1 MLANSAQTQTI
12 APPPVLAPEAEQR
25 PLVVESRFG
34 TLAIGEHA
42 MLSMP
47 QGLLGFGD
55 YHDFALAELPEG
67 KYPQFRVLQCLS
79 DQNLAFLVA
88 PLSAD
93 NQAIEPA
100 DIEEACRGLGI
111 AMADLALML
120 IVTVRRDEDGAH
132 VSVNLRAPVF
142 VDTRQH
148 FARQFVMPNSKYPVR
163 HSL

>member
-1 MLANSAQTQTI
+1 MLANTAAAQTI
-12 APPPVLAPEAEQR
+12 VPPPVIAPR
-25 PLVVESRFG
+25 TLVVESRFG
-34 TLAIGEHA
+34 TLTIGDNA
-42 MLSMP
+42 TLAMP

-93 NQAIEPA
+93 NQAIDPS
-100 DIEEACRGLGI
+100 DIEEACRTLGI

-120 IVTVRRDEDGAH
+120 IVTVRRDDSGAH

-142 VDTRQH
+142 VDTRNH
-148 FARQFVMPNSKYPVR
+148 VARQYVMSNSKYPVR

>member
-1 MLANSAQTQTI
+1 MLANTAAAQTI
-12 APPPVLAPEAEQR
+12 VPPPVLAQR
-25 PLVVESRFG
+25 TLVVESRFG
-34 TLAIGEHA
+34 TLTIGDNA
-42 MLSMP
+42 TLAMP

-93 NQAIEPA
+93 NQAIDPG
-100 DIEEACRGLGI
+100 DIAEACRTLGI
-111 AMADLALML
+111 AVPDLALLL
-120 IVTVRRDEDGAH
+120 IVTVRRDESGAH

-142 VDTRQH
+142 VDTRNH
-148 FARQFVMPNSKYPVR
+148 VARQYVMSNSKYPVR

>member
-1 MLANSAQTQTI
+1 MLANTATAQPI
-12 APPPVLAPEAEQR
+12 VPPPVLAQHT
-25 PLVVESRFG
+25 LVVESRFG
-34 TLAIGEHA
+34 TLTIGDNA
-42 MLSMP
+42 TLAMP

-93 NQAIEPA
+93 NQAIAPG
-100 DIEEACRGLGI
+100 DIAEACRTIGI
-111 AMADLALML
+111 AVSDLALLL
-120 IVTVRRDEDGAH
+120 IVTVRRDESGAH

-142 VDTRQH
+142 VDTRNH
-148 FARQFVMPNSKYPVR
+148 VARQYVMSNSKYPVR

>member
-1 MLANSAQTQTI
+1 MLATTAATQTI
-12 APPPVLAPEAEQR
+12 VPPAVLAAETAPR
-25 PLVVESRFG
+25 TLVVESRFG
-34 TLAIGEHA
+34 TLTIGEKSI
-42 MLSMP
+42 LVMP

-88 PLSAD
+88 PLSAENSAID
-93 NQAIEPA
+93 QA
-100 DIEEACRGLGI
+100 DVEEACAATGI
-111 AMADLALML
+111 ALADLALLL
-120 IVTVRRDEDGAH
+120 IVTVRRDETGAH

-142 VDTRQH
+142 VDTRNH
-148 FARQFVMPNSKYPVR
+148 VARQYVMPNSKYPVR

>member
-1 MLANSAQTQTI
+1 MLANTASSQTLVPPTI
-12 APPPVLAPEAEQR
+12 LATEATAR
-25 PLVVESRFG
+25 TLVVESRFG
-34 TLAIGEHA
+34 TLTIGENA
-42 MLSMP
+42 MLAMP

-88 PLSAD
+88 PLSIEH
-93 NQAIEPA
+93 QAIDAA
-100 DIEEACRGLGI
+100 DIEEACRAVGI
-111 AMADLALML
+111 AQADLALML
-120 IVTVRRDEDGAH
+120 IVTVRRDSAGAH

-142 VDTRQH
+142 IDTRNH
-148 FARQFVMPNSKYPVR
+148 IARQYVMSNSKYPVR